1 MPNWLGKPHAGLG
14 RLLALFSLFSHI
26 FVGSLVGPAVSGCY
40 EWYSLLTSPQKRSC
54 MPLTAPLPAP
64 RDPLPLDHAVGRTA
78 LRKASWRLIPIIAL
92 GYGLAFLDRANISFA
107 SLQMNR
113 DLHFSASVY
122 GFGAGLFFL
131 SYAACEVPS
140 NLLLYRFGA
149 RRWFSRILLTWGL
162 LAMGMMF
169 VKTPLQFYL
178 MRFLLGMAEAGFFP
192 GVVFYLSQW
201 FPSHMRARA
210 ISRFYVSLPV
220 SSVVMGMV
228 AGALLDLQG
237 KSGLAGW
244 QWLFLI
250 EGLPPVLLSV
260 IFLFYLP
267 DTPAQAKWLTEEE
280 REWIACHA
288 TPIDGHTVKMARALL
303 DPRVWQVAL
312 VFLCMLACSY
322 AYALSAPAIL
332 QAITHLDNRNVGY
345 LTAVMSVLGIAS
357 MTLNAIHSD
366 RTRERYFHVFLPFL
380 LMAVGY
386 LVGGLTVV
394 PWLAVP
400 ALALALVSFYGL
412 QGPVLALATSFLHGR
427 SAAAGI
433 ATMNTIGMLGGFI
446 GPYFMGLV
454 KDYTGT
460 YQPGLLM
467 LVLPCLVAATT
478 VFMMRCQAR
487 AVKGPVF
494 NA

>member
-1 MPNWLGKPHAGLG
+1 MP
-14 RLLALFSLFSHI
+14 
-26 FVGSLVGPAVSGCY
+26 V
-40 EWYSLLTSPQKRSC
+40 
-54 MPLTAPLPAP
+54 TAPLPA
-64 RDPLPLDHAVGRTA
+64 PLPLDHAVGRTA
-78 LRKASWRLIPIIAL
+78 LRKASWRLIPMIAL

-140 NLLLYRFGA
+140 NLLLYRVGA
-149 RRWFSRILLTWGL
+149 RRWFSRILFTWGL

-169 VKTPLQFYL
+169 VKTPLQFYV

-201 FPSHMRARA
+201 FPTHMRARA

-237 KSGLAGW
+237 KAGLAGW

-250 EGLPPVLLSV
+250 EGLPPVILSV
-260 IFLFYLP
+260 VFLLYLP
-267 DTPAQAKWLTEEE
+267 DTPANAKWLTDEE
-280 REWIACHA
+280 REWITRHVS
-288 TPIDGHTVKMARALL
+288 PMDGHVVKIARALL
-303 DPRVWQVAL
+303 DQRVWQVSV
-312 VFLCMLACSY
+312 VFLCMLGCSY
-322 AYALSAPAIL
+322 AYSLSAPAIL
-332 QAITHLDNRNVGY
+332 QAITGFDNHNVGY
-345 LTAVMSVLGIAS
+345 LTAAMAVLGIAS

-366 RTRERYFHVFLPFL
+366 RTKERYFHVFIPFV
-380 LMAVGY
+380 LMAGGY
-386 LVGGLTVV
+386 LIGGLTVN

-400 ALALALVSFYGL
+400 ALALSLVSYYAL
-412 QGPVLALATSFLHGR
+412 QGPMLALATSFLHGK

-446 GPYFMGLV
+446 GPYGMGLA
-454 KDYTGT
+454 KDFTGS

-467 LVLPCLVAATT
+467 LVVPSLVAAST
-478 VFMMRCQAR
+478 VFMMRFQSR
-487 AVKGPVF
+487 GPKS